1 MIARSPIAGVLVAT
15 ALAVLLGGCS
25 SSTKS
30 SVTEPDTGPIQTQ
43 LTSTSAAVATATT
56 PATTLATSSAST
68 TATPAPAAD
77 DTAAITAAF
86 TKFFDGLDPDID
98 AKVSVLEHGD
108 LLRSMIVD
116 ASKDPQF
123 QQLSTV
129 VNSVSPL
136 SDAECTAAGEVTPC
150 ALVGHDMFLGGLPA
164 MVGLKSH
171 AVRVDGVWKVSASS
185 WCAVVAIGGATCP
198 DLPAG

>member
-1 MIARSPIAGVLVAT
+1 MSARSPVACVLVAT
-15 ALAVLLGGCS
+15 ALAVLPGGCS

-30 SVTEPDTGPIQTQ
+30 SVADPDTGSVETQ
-43 LTSTSAAVATATT
+43 PTSTSAPVTTATT
-56 PATTLATSSAST
+56 SATTSAST
-68 TATPAPAAD
+68 TATPAPATD
-77 DTAAITAAF
+77 DTAAITTAF
-86 TKFFDGLDPDID
+86 TTFFDGLDPDLD
-98 AKVSVLEHGD
+98 AKISVLEHGD
-108 LLRSMIVD
+108 LLRSMIDD

-129 VNSVSPL
+129 VNSVSL
-136 SDAECTAAGEVTPC
+136 VSDAECTAAGEVAPC